1 MRTSAKLRYLK
12 VIAACVFAGW
22 ACAGYA
28 ECGIEDVVDLV
39 DQEYSS
45 KEIGDEC
52 DGKVVGAGR
61 CSLIRVTMMA
71 KKGSDADEIQSQCA
85 SGGGRRGGT
94 NGGTNGGRNDDGMSR
109 YCCDP
114 RSGMKVCQ
122 IVVNP
127 GPVGQA
133 CWCAGVPG
141 VGMGCN

>member
-1 MRTSAKLRYLK
+1 MKTSANLRRLNL
-12 VIAACVFAGW
+12 IAACLFAGW
-22 ACAGYA
+22 ACLGHA

-39 DQEYSS
+39 EQKYSS
-45 KEIGDEC
+45 KEISDEC
-52 DGKVVGAGR
+52 DGKVADAGR

-71 KKGSDADEIQSQCA
+71 KKGSDAEDIQSQCA
-85 SGGGRRGGT
+85 SRGGRHGGVDGGGRG
-94 NGGTNGGRNDDGMSR
+94 DDNLSR

-122 IVVNP
+122 IVMNP